1 MNAQLFVKSLY
12 KSVDNKDLNV
22 LSEKLDEAV
31 YFKFSN
37 SEAVTGKAAVLEAN
51 NGFFSSIKSM
61 RHEIGKVW
69 SQGGDIICNGEVHY
83 TRLDDSLC
91 SAAFATILT
100 VKNNKITNYLIYADV
115 SSL

>member
-12 KSVDNKDLNV
+12 ECVDNKDLNI
-22 LSEKLDEAV
+22 LSEKMDEAV
-31 YFKFSN
+31 YFKFAN

-51 NGFFSSIKSM
+51 RGFFASIKSM
-61 RHEIGKVW
+61 RHEISNVW
-69 SQGGDIICNGEVHY
+69 LQGSDVICNGKVHY

-100 VKNNKITNYLIYADV
+100 VNNNKITNYLIYADV